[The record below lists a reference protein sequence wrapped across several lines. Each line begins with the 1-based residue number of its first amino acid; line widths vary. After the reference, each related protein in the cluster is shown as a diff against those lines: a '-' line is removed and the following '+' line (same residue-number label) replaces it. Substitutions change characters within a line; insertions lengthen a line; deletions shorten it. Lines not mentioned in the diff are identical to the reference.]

1 MLRIIISFA
10 KVIQWPRRVDNFKL
24 LLVHVLPFGFRIK
37 IRLLWSLI
45 LILVLE
51 VGLEPTK
58 REAREIYSL
67 LSLPLDDS
75 SVFNIIYY
83 LFYKSNLFTKILLY
97 DTIILRRDSSVVE
110 HFHGKEGVPSS
121 SLGRGSTKN
130 PPKGIILFG
139 LS

>member
-1 MLRIIISFA
+1 MPARA
-10 KVIQWPRRVDNFKL
+10 M
-24 LLVHVLPFGFRIK
+24 
-37 IRLLWSLI
+37 
-45 LILVLE
+45 VLE

-121 SLGRGSTKN
+121 SLGRGSMVISFE
-130 PPKGIILFG
+130 IIFC
-139 LS
+139 